1 MWYTTDIEAVTLRS
15 HDGLT
20 RHVKGVVFVEQ
31 VMSRVLIPKYSL
43 GEELVNSISH
53 GLGAAFGVTALI
65 LMVNKAQTPLAMV
78 CAIVFGLTMI
88 SLYTVSCVYHALPP
102 TLPGKR
108 VMRVIDHCNVYLLV
122 FGTYVPAAL
131 LGVGGALGWVLFGV
145 VAFFTVLGIV
155 FSSIDVDKY
164 SKVQV
169 ACHLVSGWS
178 FLAGMP
184 AILSTQAP
192 ACGILIVAGGVA
204 YTVGSILYGI
214 GKRRAY
220 MHSVF
225 HLFCLLGTALHFVAI
240 FGYLL

>member
-1 MWYTTDIEAVTLRS
+1 MER
-15 HDGLT
+15 
-20 RHVKGVVFVEQ
+20 

-53 GLGAAFGVTALI
+53 GLGAVFGVTSI
-65 LMVNKAQTPLAMV
+65 FLMVNKARAPLSMA
-78 CAIVFGLTMI
+78 CAIAFGATMI
-88 SLYTVSCVYHALPP
+88 ALYTVSCVYHALPP
-102 TLPGKR
+102 TMAGKR

-131 LGVGGALGWVLFGV
+131 LGVGGALGWTLFGA
-145 VAFFTVLGIV
+145 VAFFSVLGIV
-155 FSSIDVDKY
+155 FTIIDVDKY

-178 FLAGMP
+178 FLVGMP
-184 AILSTQAP
+184 TILSTHAP
-192 ACGILIVAGGVA
+192 ECGILIVVGGVA
-204 YTVGSILYGI
+204 YTGGSILYGI

-225 HLFCLLGTALHFVAI
+225 HLFCLLGTVLHFIAI
-240 FGYLL
+240 YTYLL

>member
-1 MWYTTDIEAVTLRS
+1 M
-15 HDGLT
+15 
-20 RHVKGVVFVEQ
+20 EQ
-31 VMSRVLIPKYSL
+31 VMSRVSIPKYSM

-53 GLGAAFGVTALI
+53 GLGALFGVTALI
-65 LMVNKAQTPLAMV
+65 LMVNKAQTPLSMA
-78 CAIVFGLTMI
+78 CATVFGIAMI
-88 SLYTVSCVYHALPP
+88 ALYAVSCVYHALPP

-131 LGVGGALGWVLFGV
+131 LGVGGALGWALFGV
-145 VAFFTVLGIV
+145 VGLFTVLGIV
-155 FSSIDVDKY
+155 FSAIDVDKY

-184 AILSTQAP
+184 TILSTQAP
-192 ACGILIVAGGVA
+192 ACGILIVAGGIA
-204 YTVGSILYGI
+204 YTVGSILYGV
-214 GKRRAY
+214 GKHRPY

-225 HLFCLLGTALHFVAI
+225 HLFCLLGTALHFAAI
-240 FGYLL
+240 YTFLL